1 MKYEEEQAAAVVS
14 SFGLIKVENSR
25 PDNQNFMG
33 FSIAKYG
40 STNTTLGWGGEYLF
54 QYKKYQVNCE
64 FGKLA
69 IPWEH
74 YIAYTSCYNGSHNEW
89 KLIEVC
95 RNKDLKEKMNGR
107 KCECIK

>member
-40 STNTTLGWGGEYLF
+40 STNTTLGWGVEYLF

-64 FGKLA
+64 FG
-69 IPWEH
+69 
-74 YIAYTSCYNGSHNEW
+74 
-89 KLIEVC
+89 
-95 RNKDLKEKMNGR
+95 
-107 KCECIK
+107 

>member
-25 PDNQNFMG
+25 PDKQNFMG

-40 STNTTLGWGGEYLF
+40 STNTTLGWGVEYLF

-64 FGKLA
+64 LGKLA

-74 YIAYTSCYNGSHNEW
+74 YITYTSCYNESHNGW

>member
-25 PDNQNFMG
+25 PDKQNFMG

-40 STNTTLGWGGEYLF
+40 STNTTLGWGVEYLF

-64 FGKLA
+64 FG
-69 IPWEH
+69 
-74 YIAYTSCYNGSHNEW
+74 
-89 KLIEVC
+89 
-95 RNKDLKEKMNGR
+95 
-107 KCECIK
+107 